1 MIKTLLQETLDN
13 ALIPKNIYS
22 YDQRK
27 TGNNANEYI
36 VYSVS
41 GEVKDSFADN
51 INLVK
56 HTNITVRYYYNAEL
70 LGDFESRKQ
79 IRENEKLI
87 EQALEEQGFY
97 IPFGKFDGGDID
109 DIGYLVTIFECE
121 FWEVL

>member
-13 ALIPKNIYS
+13 ALISKNIYS

-36 VYSVS
+36 VYSLS
-41 GEVKDSFADN
+41 GEVKDDFADN

-56 HTNITVRYYYNAEL
+56 HTNITVRYYYNVEL

>member
-97 IPFGKFDGGDID
+97 MPFGKFDGGDID

>member
-36 VYSVS
+36 VYSAS

-56 HTNITVRYYYNAEL
+56 HTNITVRYYYNDEL

-97 IPFGKFDGGDID
+97 MPFGKFDGGDID

>member
-41 GEVKDSFADN
+41 GEVKDDFADN
-51 INLVK
+51 INLIK
-56 HTNITVRYYYNAEL
+56 HTNITVRYYYNDEL
-70 LGDFESRKQ
+70 LGDFESRNQ

-97 IPFGKFDGGDID
+97 MPFGKFDGGDID

>member
-13 ALIPKNIYS
+13 ALISKNIYS

-41 GEVKDSFADN
+41 GEVKDDFADDT
-51 INLVK
+51 NLVK
-56 HTNITVRYYYNAEL
+56 HTNITVRYYYNDEL

-97 IPFGKFDGGDID
+97 MPFGRFDGGDID

>member
-13 ALIPKNIYS
+13 ALISKNIYS

-36 VYSVS
+36 VYSLS
-41 GEVKDSFADN
+41 GEVKDDFADN

-56 HTNITVRYYYNAEL
+56 HTNITVRYYYNDEL

>member
-41 GEVKDSFADN
+41 GEVKDEFTDD

-56 HTNITVRYYYNAEL
+56 HTNITVRYYYNVEL

-87 EQALEEQGFY
+87 EQVLEEQGFY
-97 IPFGKFDGGDID
+97 MPFGKFDGGDID

>member
-36 VYSVS
+36 VYSAS

>member
-13 ALIPKNIYS
+13 ALISKNIYS

-36 VYSVS
+36 VYSLS
-41 GEVKDSFADN
+41 GEVKDDFADN

-56 HTNITVRYYYNAEL
+56 HTNITVRYYYNDEL

-97 IPFGKFDGGDID
+97 MPFGKFDGGDID

>member
-87 EQALEEQGFY
+87 EQALEDQGFY
-97 IPFGKFDGGDID
+97 MPFGKFDGGDID

>member
-36 VYSVS
+36 VYSLS
-41 GEVKDSFADN
+41 GEVKDDFADN
-51 INLVK
+51 INLIK

-97 IPFGKFDGGDID
+97 MPFGKFDGGDID

>member
-56 HTNITVRYYYNAEL
+56 HTNITVRYYYNDEL

-97 IPFGKFDGGDID
+97 MPFGKFDGGDID

>member
-51 INLVK
+51 INLIK
-56 HTNITVRYYYNAEL
+56 HTNITVRYYYNDEL

-97 IPFGKFDGGDID
+97 MPFGKFDGGDID

>member
-13 ALIPKNIYS
+13 ALISKNIYS

-41 GEVKDSFADN
+41 GEVKDEFADD
-51 INLVK
+51 INLIK

-97 IPFGKFDGGDID
+97 MPFGKFDGGDID
-109 DIGYLVTIFECE
+109 DIGYLATIFECE

>member
-13 ALIPKNIYS
+13 ALISKNIYS

-36 VYSVS
+36 VYSLS
-41 GEVKDSFADN
+41 GEVKDDFADN

-56 HTNITVRYYYNAEL
+56 HTNITVRYYYNVEL

-97 IPFGKFDGGDID
+97 MPFGKFDGGDID